1 MKLIR
6 TIALYT
12 AILFMVNCSKSGDSP
27 NRVINCD
34 GLVTDTAGTGDN
46 GRIYIPNAFSPNNDG
61 LNEFFKPILQNI
73 ASMVF
78 TIYDENNI
86 VLFTTTI
93 PGQGWQPAPAQ
104 GSNTAKKYYYRVQ
117 ATTIGGKKIGVCGDV
132 YSLTCFPINPPKSF
146 YYFEDMLTPNGFT
159 GVTIESLPTCF

>member
-6 TIALYT
+6 AIAFSAT
-12 AILFMVNCSKSGDSP
+12 ILFLVNCSKAGDSST
-27 NRVINCD
+27 RLINCD

-46 GRIYIPNAFSPNNDG
+46 GRIYMPNAFTPNNDG
-61 LNEFFKPILQNI
+61 VNEFCRPLLRNI

-93 PGQGWQPAPAQ
+93 PGQGWQPAPPQ
-104 GSNTAKKYYYRVQ
+104 GSNSAKKYYYRIQ
-117 ATTIGGKKIGVCGDV
+117 ATTMGNRKIGVCGDV

-146 YYFEDMLTPNGFT
+146 YYFEDMLTINGFT
-159 GVTIESLPTCF
+159 GVTIESLPTCY